1 MNLLGKKR
9 QLLDATLIKNLNQ
22 VFTLFKEVRL
32 FDKSSYLVKKYKE
45 FSLQRAHISIFE
57 QLVSAL
63 PRVYFEFIG
72 LLVLTIIIYLFV
84 FIKQDIN
91 AIIPVIGLYAAAMFR
106 VIPSANRII
115 GSINSLNHN
124 LPAFEVIYNDLKVI
138 LKEVTILIKIINL
151 RNL

>member
-1 MNLLGKKR
+1 
-9 QLLDATLIKNLNQ
+9 
-22 VFTLFKEVRL
+22 
-32 FDKSSYLVKKYKE
+32 
-45 FSLQRAHISIFE
+45 
-57 QLVSAL
+57 
-63 PRVYFEFIG
+63 
-72 LLVLTIIIYLFV
+72 
-84 FIKQDIN
+84 
-91 AIIPVIGLYAAAMFR
+91 MFR